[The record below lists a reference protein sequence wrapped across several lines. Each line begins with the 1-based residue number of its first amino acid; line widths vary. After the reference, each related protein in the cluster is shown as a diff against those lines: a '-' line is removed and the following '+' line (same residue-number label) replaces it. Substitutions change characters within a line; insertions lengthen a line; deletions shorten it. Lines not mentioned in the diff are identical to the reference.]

1 MTTISYT
8 RQIKNLEREIATEI
22 RNLVPDI
29 AEVIFPKGKEPTF
42 KAGAGRDFTVMTI
55 RDGGRTARVR
65 NDSGYLFETEISGMN
80 VYQLAAI
87 YGAVKTWL
95 NECPS

>member
-1 MTTISYT
+1 M
-8 RQIKNLEREIATEI
+8 
-22 RNLVPDI
+22 PDT
-29 AEVIFPKGKEPTF
+29 AEVTFPKGKEPTF
-42 KAGAGRDFTVMTI
+42 KAGAGRDFTVTVL
-55 RDGGRTARVR
+55 RDGGRKAFVR
-65 NDSGYLFETEISGMN
+65 NDSGCIFETAVSEMN